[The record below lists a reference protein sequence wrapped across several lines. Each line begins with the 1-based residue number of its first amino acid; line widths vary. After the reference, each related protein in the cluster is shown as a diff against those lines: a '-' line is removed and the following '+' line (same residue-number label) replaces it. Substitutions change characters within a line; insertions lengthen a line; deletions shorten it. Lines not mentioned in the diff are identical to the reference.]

1 MNFQIISD
9 GSCDLSPE
17 YLKNNNVIEVPFYI
31 SFDKKE
37 HLKEGV
43 DIKVDDFYKKL
54 VENPN
59 LFPITSTPSIGDY
72 LDVFTD
78 LVKKDVKI
86 ICLCITKKFS
96 ASFTSATNAK
106 QQILEEYPNA
116 QIEVIDSKINTVLQG
131 QVLKQL
137 IKLRDHNYSFE
148 DAVKRIEEITLY
160 SKMIFTINS
169 LDYLKAGGRIGKV
182 SSILGTLLRIN
193 PIIKLE
199 DGEIFT
205 VAKATS
211 RVRAIAK
218 LKSELHN
225 VFGEFNSDDYDIVIG
240 YCFDKKEALEFR
252 NHMATF
258 LNVDEK
264 SIELEIIGATIGVH
278 TGPYAL
284 GIGIVRKYNK

>member
-9 GSCDLSPE
+9 GSCDLTKKF
-17 YLKNNNVIEVPFYI
+17 LDDNNVVEVPFYI

-43 DIKVDDFYKKL
+43 DINVEDFYQKL
-54 VENPN
+54 VDNPN
-59 LFPITSTPSIGDY
+59 TFPITSTPSIGDY
-72 LDVFTD
+72 LDVFEKFASQGIN
-78 LVKKDVKI
+78 V

-106 QQILEEYPNA
+106 QQILEKYPNA
-116 QIEVIDSKINTVLQG
+116 VITIIDSKINTVLQG
-131 QVLKQL
+131 QIVKE
-137 IKLRDHNYSFE
+137 IVKMRDNNYTYE
-148 DAVKRIEEITLY
+148 QTCQRIEEIVKY
-160 SKMIFTINS
+160 SKMIFTINT

-182 SSILGTLLRIN
+182 SAIIGTLLRIN

-218 LKSELHN
+218 VKSEMFN
-225 VFGEFNSDDYDIVIG
+225 VFGEFNVDDYEVVVG
-240 YCFDKKEALEFR
+240 YCFDKKEALDFR
-252 NHMATF
+252 SNIASL
-258 LNVDEK
+258 LN
-264 SIELEIIGATIGVH
+264 IEEDTINLEIIGATIGVH

-284 GIGIVRKYNK
+284 GVGLVRKYNK